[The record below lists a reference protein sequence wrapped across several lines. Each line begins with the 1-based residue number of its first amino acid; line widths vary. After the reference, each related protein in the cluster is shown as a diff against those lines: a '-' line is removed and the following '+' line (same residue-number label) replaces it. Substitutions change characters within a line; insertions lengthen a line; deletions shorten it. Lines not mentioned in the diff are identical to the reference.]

1 MKVTWSASS
10 TSGSKKPENDDSWV
24 IFSANEN
31 ASEEHSSDSS
41 YLLNKN
47 SLIFAISDGMG
58 GRNAGHFASQFILE
72 NLSLHIPE
80 MIRAVDK
87 GTTSELSKLISD
99 ELTTIHNKINQ
110 LASDNEAYHR
120 MGATLTLAWFTP
132 EKLYIVQIGDSR
144 LYLHRDSETT
154 QLTEDHTFIWQKLQ
168 RGEVSERQYRNH
180 HRRSVL
186 YEVIGAA
193 HRTIRPMIT
202 EIPYQPGDQF
212 MLCSDGLIDGLWE
225 KHIHSAFTAD
235 SNVSPHELRAALLN
249 RAIENDGSDDTTLI
263 TLKIE
268 ES

>member
-110 LASDNEAYHR
+110 L
-120 MGATLTLAWFTP
+120 
-132 EKLYIVQIGDSR
+132 
-144 LYLHRDSETT
+144 
-154 QLTEDHTFIWQKLQ
+154 
-168 RGEVSERQYRNH
+168 
-180 HRRSVL
+180 RSVL